1 MQRRPEL
8 SVVHNHS
15 LCHPERS
22 GIIRLRMI
30 HEVEGPMHLYLR
42 AQARGVAIQACLWLE
57 WESFFAR
64 RRLLN
69 SSNRQAIGIS
79 MNPAPEER
87 SAGAPHRK
95 LNHAPAGRS
104 HSWHYGGV
112 AVQTPLA

>member
-57 WESFFAR
+57 WVKWPIAR
-64 RRLLN
+64 LWLEWDEWPI
-69 SSNRQAIGIS
+69 A
-79 MNPAPEER
+79 
-87 SAGAPHRK
+87 HFW
-95 LNHAPAGRS
+95 L
-104 HSWHYGGV
+104 
-112 AVQTPLA
+112 